1 MVMSSSNLTV
11 NLLVFLIEDREVV
24 SNTLRKA
31 LFGGGGGH
39 LLWLITADSDNRVSQ
54 SHSKPI
60 AANSKREKTTTTQAS
75 QSQGLLFSRFLGQ
88 TLIALVRSL
97 RSPDVALMLEL

>member
-11 NLLVFLIEDREVV
+11 NLFLFLIEDREVV

-31 LFGGGGGH
+31 LFGGGH
-39 LLWLITADSDNRVSQ
+39 LLWLITADPDNRFSQ
-54 SHSKPI
+54 LHSKPI
-60 AANSKREKTTTTQAS
+60 AANSKRGKTTQAS

-97 RSPDVALMLEL
+97 RSPDVALILEL